1 MDIEKFESML
11 KQIKVLH
18 DKLEIKKLRGNN
30 DYNLFLALLDINDE
44 VHLHSR
50 FIYSLLDPNSLHYQ
64 KELFLELFIKACGL
78 ENFGLDPQIAKVYK
92 EYENIDIYI
101 TDGAKHIILENK
113 INAGDQEA
121 QIKRYIETIQE
132 ENYGKADIY
141 VLFLSKKGREPNDY
155 SLSGLKIEGGKIL
168 EKNGNEVAKFKA
180 VSYNKE
186 IMEWLDSCLDEAG
199 NLVNLAAVIS
209 QYKNVIEK
217 IYGIYKGV
225 QMDQE
230 KISEIMLEKENYKI
244 VSEIVNS
251 AFDKAREKVI
261 NNFFVSVSRII
272 KDKLDGHWEINITKA
287 DSKNRYF
294 KPIRIY
300 KKSHCD
306 SGEDLCFCIEFQKQN
321 FMEAWAGFQCIIKKE
336 NVDILK
342 QYIANYNPKYCNE
355 WWATGQYL
363 SVGSGDFV
371 KAIVLDDYSAE
382 KFADEMVKMIKDFE
396 DMANQI
402 DILKKQK
409 II

>member
-11 KQIKVLH
+11 KQIKVIS
-18 DKLEIKKLRGNN
+18 DKLEAKKLRGNN

-44 VHLHSR
+44 VRLHSR
-50 FIYSLLDPNSLHYQ
+50 FIYSLLDPNSSHYQ
-64 KELFLELFIKACGL
+64 KELFLELFIKVCGL

-101 TDGAKHIILENK
+101 TDSAKHIILENK

-121 QIKRYIETIQE
+121 QIKRYIETIQK
-132 ENYGKADIY
+132 ENNGEADIY
-141 VLFLSKKGREPNDY
+141 VLFLSKQGREPSDY
-155 SLSGLKIEGGKIL
+155 SLSGLKIKGGKIL
-168 EKNGNEVAKFKA
+168 DTSSNEIAKFKA
-180 VSYNKE
+180 ISYKKE
-186 IMEWLDSCLDEAG
+186 IVEWLDLCLDEAG
-199 NLVNLAAVIS
+199 NLANLAAVIS

-230 KISEIMLEKENYKI
+230 KISEIILEKENYKI

-261 NNFFVSVSRII
+261 NNFFVSASKII
-272 KDKLDGHWEINITKA
+272 KDKLDGYWEVSITKA
-287 DSKNRYF
+287 DSKKYF

-300 KKSHCD
+300 KKSHSD
-306 SGEDLCFCIEFQKQN
+306 TGEDLCFCVEFQKQN
-321 FMEAWAGFQCIIKKE
+321 FTEAWAGFQCIIKKE

-342 QYIANYNPKYCNE
+342 QHIANYNPKYCNE

-363 SVGSGDFV
+363 SVGNGDFV

-382 KFADEMVKMIKDFE
+382 KFADEMVKIIKDFE
-396 DMANQI
+396 GMADQI
-402 DILKKQK
+402 DILKKRKK
-409 II
+409 I